1 MSVVSNKLKIYGE
14 QAVLHKIDDKFTRVS
29 EYDTFTEWTLSEILN
44 ESNLSELTFVEETEN
59 LSDKD
64 KLYMFGSSWIDVVN
78 IESTSAMLT
87 IEFDSS
93 WNPPK
98 ALAEGVSKAFDVS
111 VKFEY
116 SDPIKDKASQ
126 MHFISGYLESTK
138 NYTYLAYH
146 YEVNGDVE
154 CLFDLFPLC
163 NSEKDLKLQLHEAD
177 VNLQPEHYEKVF
189 GAFNNL
195 NASVKGNV

>member
-14 QAVLHKIDDKFTRVS
+14 QAVLHKIDDKFTKVS

-154 CLFDLFPLC
+154 CLYDLFPLC

>member
-195 NASVKGNV
+195 NASVKGNA

>member
-1 MSVVSNKLKIYGE
+1 MSVVSNKLKVYGE
-14 QAVLHKIDDKFTRVS
+14 QSVLHEIDDKFTKVS
-29 EYDTFTEWTLSEILN
+29 EYDTFTGWMLSEILR
-44 ESNLSELTFVEETEN
+44 EQDLAHMTFAQVTN
-59 LSDKD
+59 NVSDKD
-64 KLYMFGSSWIDVVN
+64 KLHMFGSSWIDVIS
-78 IESTSAMLT
+78 IESTSSMLT

-98 ALAEGVSKAFDVS
+98 ALAEGVSRAFDVS

-116 SDPIKDKASQ
+116 SDPIKDKASI

-163 NSEKDLKLQLHEAD
+163 NSEKDLKLQLHESD

-195 NASVKGNV
+195 NPSVKGNV

>member
-98 ALAEGVSKAFDVS
+98 ALAEGF
-111 VKFEY
+111 
-116 SDPIKDKASQ
+116 Q
-126 MHFISGYLESTK
+126 
-138 NYTYLAYH
+138 
-146 YEVNGDVE
+146 
-154 CLFDLFPLC
+154 
-163 NSEKDLKLQLHEAD
+163 KLLM
-177 VNLQPEHYEKVF
+177 
-189 GAFNNL
+189 
-195 NASVKGNV
+195 

>member
-1 MSVVSNKLKIYGE
+1 
-14 QAVLHKIDDKFTRVS
+14 
-29 EYDTFTEWTLSEILN
+29 
-44 ESNLSELTFVEETEN
+44 
-59 LSDKD
+59 
-64 KLYMFGSSWIDVVN
+64 MFGSSWIDVVN

-98 ALAEGVSKAFDVS
+98 ASAEVSKLLMS

-163 NSEKDLKLQLHEAD
+163 NSEKDLKLQL
-177 VNLQPEHYEKVF
+177 P
-189 GAFNNL
+189 
-195 NASVKGNV
+195 

>member
-98 ALAEGVSKAFDVS
+98 ALAEGVSKAFDVC

-195 NASVKGNV
+195 NASVKGNA

>member
-14 QAVLHKIDDKFTRVS
+14 QDVLHKIDDKFTRVS